1 MRYQGKP
8 THINNYIKYMKHIH
22 FLKGRWSD
30 WIKENN
36 HLLYTVCKRYLC
48 IKTQIGKNKWMNKD
62 ITCKNLSLAAKGVGM
77 TLDESQ
83 CFSVVHGV
91 IQCSRDPEIN

>member
-1 MRYQGKP
+1 MDLM
-8 THINNYIKYMKHIH
+8 INLM
-22 FLKGRWSD
+22 
-30 WIKENN
+30 
-36 HLLYTVCKRYLC
+36 
-48 IKTQIGKNKWMNKD
+48 
-62 ITCKNLSLAAKGVGM
+62 LAAKGVGM